1 MSGAALFVFLLRFS
15 GLYKSICYR
24 IGAVIRTIL
33 MTTPVPE
40 KSVVRPLARN
50 VARRKWPTTQEFAAL
65 HDHARLPWRFFGRF
79 TASLAAGL
87 IR

>member
-1 MSGAALFVFLLRFS
+1 
-15 GLYKSICYR
+15 
-24 IGAVIRTIL
+24 
-33 MTTPVPE
+33 MTTPVPDN
-40 KSVVRPLARN
+40 SFDRPVARSLARL
-50 VARRKWPTTQEFAAL
+50 KWPTTQEFAAL